1 MQNASSG
8 EIGQVVFDQFAF
20 NVVSSHDHTHVALY
34 RLIKS
39 RKRETAL
46 IADLL
51 AFNSDDL
58 GVNEYERIR
67 LSFLCYIHYKEPLRQ
82 SYLRRRESDSAGI
95 THCLEHIRDSL
106 LQVGSERFVADRFA
120 DRQQNRL
127 GIMNYPHQGHKQ
139 IFYRNNTVN
148 R

>member
-67 LSFLCYIHYKEPLRQ
+67 LSFLCYIHHEEPLRQ
-82 SYLRRRESDSAGI
+82 ANLRRRKADAAGI
-95 THCLEHIRDSL
+95 AHRLEHIRDGPFEFGTKR
-106 LQVGSERFVADRFA
+106 VVADRFTY
-120 DRQQNRL
+120 RQQNRL